1 MDTPPGER
9 ECQHF
14 YDLALTATS
23 NFRKLYVKWRP
34 KFLEALASLIM
45 ALHKHQ
51 AIFIHWIVRFVKQ
64 AVGDIITIHLGV
76 TQGELE
82 ESLDDGVLFWQ
93 GLIEATKELSEPT
106 CVQIYDTLLNTII
119 SYVSSVV
126 TDICPTIISDID
138 GDKSL
143 VSSVQN
149 ENKPNIYLSRLSDF
163 LILLLP
169 NWERQWFLRWYPN
182 YVQLLQRLMST
193 HQNPKLYNLIAVSLL
208 SVNTEDIMDVKN
220 KQTFEIIYKWILKV
234 GVPQLNAHRSG
245 LLEIGPEERNKHVL
259 LDFIEEMGMI
269 IKGRQYILM
278 YRSSIGQ
285 WSR

>member
-14 YDLALTATS
+14 YDLALTATR

-169 NWERQWFLRWYPN
+169 N
-182 YVQLLQRLMST
+182 
-193 HQNPKLYNLIAVSLL
+193 
-208 SVNTEDIMDVKN
+208 
-220 KQTFEIIYKWILKV
+220 
-234 GVPQLNAHRSG
+234 
-245 LLEIGPEERNKHVL
+245 
-259 LDFIEEMGMI
+259 
-269 IKGRQYILM
+269 
-278 YRSSIGQ
+278 
-285 WSR
+285 